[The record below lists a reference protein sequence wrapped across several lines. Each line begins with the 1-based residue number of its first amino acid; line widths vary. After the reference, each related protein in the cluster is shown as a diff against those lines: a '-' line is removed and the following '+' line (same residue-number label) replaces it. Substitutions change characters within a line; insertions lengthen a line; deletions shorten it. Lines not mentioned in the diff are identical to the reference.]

1 MTTGRRNGSPNI
13 RWFETQ
19 YSKNCRYANSVIF
32 LGDWKNSTENGRRF
46 EPNGKLFVK
55 VLVVARL
62 YLVYNDISSR

>member
-46 EPNGKLFVK
+46 EPNGKLFVTFLFLALINI
-55 VLVVARL
+55 VF
-62 YLVYNDISSR
+62 NDILSR